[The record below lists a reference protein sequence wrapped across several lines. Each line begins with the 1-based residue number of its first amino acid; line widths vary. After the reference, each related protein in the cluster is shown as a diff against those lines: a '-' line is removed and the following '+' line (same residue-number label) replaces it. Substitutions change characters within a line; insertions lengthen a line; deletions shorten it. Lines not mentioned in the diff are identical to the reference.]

1 MDEMLEMIA
10 EALETSEITELENMY
25 REAYEAALKDGATD
39 MAEFYKGKLE
49 ALENGAET
57 AEGSDIQGMYRD
69 AYDAAV
75 KNGATDMAEFYK
87 KKLGI
92 GDNELSF
99 GSRNI
104 EMSPDDARR
113 YRELEREYEKASDV
127 VGRHARNG
135 DSELT
140 VARNNQ
146 KIMDSARREMDAL
159 ERKYH

>member
-1 MDEMLEMIA
+1 MDEMLEMTA

-57 AEGSDIQGMYRD
+57 AEGSDIRDMYLD

-75 KNGATDMAEFYK
+75 KNGATDMAEFYR

-92 GDNELSF
+92 GDNEISF
-99 GSRNI
+99 GSRT
-104 EMSPDDARR
+104 DDIVSDS
-113 YRELEREYEKASDV
+113 RELRKLEQEYERAKRDLQTR
-127 VGRHARNG
+127 GINIRDDMRN
-135 DSELT
+135 EVT
-140 VARNNQ
+140 MERTQ
-146 KIMDSARREMDAL
+146 REID
-159 ERKYH
+159 RIKKKHNW

>member
-1 MDEMLEMIA
+1 MDEMLEMTA

-57 AEGSDIQGMYRD
+57 AEGSDIRDMYRD

-75 KNGATDMAEFYK
+75 KNGATDMAEFYR

-92 GDNELSF
+92 GDNEISF
-99 GSRNI
+99 GSRT
-104 EMSPDDARR
+104 DDIVSDS
-113 YRELEREYEKASDV
+113 RELRKLEQEYS
-127 VGRHARNG
+127 
-135 DSELT
+135 
-140 VARNNQ
+140 
-146 KIMDSARREMDAL
+146 
-159 ERKYH
+159 